1 LKSFELKYKSFGE
14 NSILIEW
21 PSIIDETILK
31 NILLFKSEIEK
42 KISTN
47 NVYLKSSYNSLLI
60 TYPII
65 NNTQNKV
72 LELKKIYQEIN
83 FIKKQFFNKWEI
95 PVCYD
100 LSFGSDLG
108 YLEKSLS
115 IDKKEIISLHS
126 KKEYRVYNIGF
137 LPGFLYLGG
146 LDKKIHHPRKKNPKF
161 NIPKGSVGI
170 GGSQTGIYPNESP
183 GGWHIIGNSPINLF
197 DSEQSPPC
205 FIKPG
210 DKVSFISISLKEYGL
225 LKIQVESKLYV
236 FNKTVTND

>member
-1 LKSFELKYKSFGE
+1 MKSFELKYKSFGE

-83 FIKKQFFNKWEI
+83 FIKKQVFNKWEI

-146 LDKKIHHPRKKNPKF
+146 LDKRLYYPRKSNPILQVK
-161 NIPKGSVGI
+161 KGAVAI
-170 GGSQTGIYPNESP
+170 GGHQTGIYPNASP
-183 GGWHIIGNSPINLF
+183 ATVQMIKPINILF
-197 DSEQSPPC
+197 
-205 FIKPG
+205 
-210 DKVSFISISLKEYGL
+210 KVISCP
-225 LKIQVESKLYV
+225 
-236 FNKTVTND
+236 